1 MAGWEELLHPLT
13 EVSRENGSAGLQDA
27 ASYLAAALQSAGAQV
42 EHIPYLASPW
52 RLRVTGLLVLVG
64 GCAYGLLMRKGKALA
79 ALAVALLVPAVLLA
93 ELDGYVPLVSRWGT
107 APQAHVLARIP
118 AQVPPV
124 QRLILAAHYDTKTD
138 LLDHVERG
146 PIELATLPATLFLM
160 LGAAGLLAL
169 RRWPQAPRALKWGPR
184 LATLAGPLVGV
195 AYFLMLTAGAFIP
208 ERSPGALDDGA
219 SCAIL
224 VRLAQT
230 LAASPLERTE
240 VEILLLSG
248 EEIGVQGS
256 WEYARQRFAR
266 PPALPTALLNLE
278 GLGATENLAVYGI
291 EHFTLRRFYP
301 DPRLVRLLDEV
312 HQQAR
317 GRPLHVTS
325 DPVVTD
331 ARSFLAHGIP
341 SATLAGDAADH
352 KPFRGMHSAE
362 DHRHRVSIPALEG
375 TLELLL
381 TTVRLADTRE
391 LLRQRPETR

>member
-1 MAGWEELLHPLT
+1 MTGWDELLHALT
-13 EVSRENGSAGLQDA
+13 ELPRENGTPGLQDA
-27 ASYLAAALQSAGAQV
+27 ASYLAAVLQGAGLQV

-52 RLRVTGLLVLVG
+52 RLRVAGLLVLVG
-64 GCAYGLLMRKGKALA
+64 GCAYGLLMRKGRARA

-93 ELDGYVPLVSRWGT
+93 ELDGYIPLVSWVGT
-107 APQAHVLARIP
+107 RPQTHVLARLP
-118 AQVPPV
+118 SRAPPV

-146 PIELATLPATLFLM
+146 PIELASVPATLLLV

-169 RRWPQAPRALKWGPR
+169 QRWPQAPGALRWGPR
-184 LATLAGPLVGV
+184 LVTLAGPLLGA
-195 AYFLMLTAGAFIP
+195 AYFLMLTAGGFVP
-208 ERSPGALDDGA
+208 HPSPGALDDGA
-219 SCAIL
+219 ACALL

-230 LAASPLERTE
+230 LAASPLESTE

-248 EEIGVQGS
+248 EEIGAQGS

-266 PPALPTALLNLE
+266 PPELPTALLNLE
-278 GLGATENLAVYGI
+278 GLGASENLTVYGV
-291 EHFTLRRFYP
+291 EHFTLRNFPP

-312 HQQAR
+312 HQQQR
-317 GRPLHVTS
+317 GRPLYLTP

-341 SATLAGDAADH
+341 SATLASDLEDH
-352 KPFRGMHSAE
+352 APFRGMHSAE
-362 DHRHRVSIPALEG
+362 DHRQRVSLPALEG

-381 TTVRLADTRE
+381 TTVHLADTRS
-391 LLRQRPETR
+391 LLREGSETR